1 MDRMQD
7 HPLFSHPQVE
17 EILTRA
23 GYSQH
28 QIAALLEDLPD
39 PFDPERD
46 KDILGRHGISLGG
59 VMDRLGSSP

>member
-23 GYSQH
+23 GYSQD